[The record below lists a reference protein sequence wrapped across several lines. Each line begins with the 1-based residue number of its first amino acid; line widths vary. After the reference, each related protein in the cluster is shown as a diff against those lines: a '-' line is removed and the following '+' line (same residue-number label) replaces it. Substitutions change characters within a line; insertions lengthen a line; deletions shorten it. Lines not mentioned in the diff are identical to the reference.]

1 MKIRWNRAAFEEVRR
16 SGPVMAE
23 ISGLTYGM
31 ARAAGDGY
39 EGSTMQ
45 GKSRFRGIVY
55 PDTWSARKDN
65 ARHNTLVRVLG

>member
-1 MKIRWNRAAFEEVRR
+1 MKIQWNRSAFEEVRR

-23 ISGLTYGM
+23 ISALTYGL
-31 ARAAGDGY
+31 AREAGEGY

-45 GKSRFRGIVY
+45 GRSRFRGIVF

-65 ARHNTLVRVLG
+65 ARNNTLVRVLG